1 MPILRTFILV
11 SGVCFCC
18 WIRLPAQD
26 EPPKT
31 STAQVEAL
39 EGPFLVKPY
48 LQLGYTQ
55 APGKLMLL
63 WHSADTDAT
72 WAVTY
77 RPGIGSRWQ
86 TAEGPAFR
94 RILVEPD
101 RPHRVYQLALTGL
114 EAGQIFSYRVS
125 KDGTAL
131 FGSEARA
138 PKAADQPHRFV
149 VFGDCA
155 AGTPEE
161 KAIAYR
167 TFLSKP
173 DFVMIT
179 GDIVY
184 GKGLISEYRTKYWPI
199 YNSDEAA
206 PSVGAPLLRSTLFV
220 AAAGNHDI
228 ASRDLGKTPDGLAY
242 FYYWCQPLNGP
253 NGKVGGPMVAPLLG
267 PEANQ
272 KAFTDAAGSAFPRMA
287 NFSFDYANAHWTVI
301 DANATVDWTD
311 RELRAWVASDLAAAS
326 GATWRFVS
334 FHQPGFHSSKT
345 HFGEQYMRILA
356 PVFEDGKV
364 DIVFNGHVHNYQRSY
379 PLRFVASADNAAAPL
394 RKDGTVAKVRHVDGK
409 FTLDKS
415 FDGRTDTSPDGV
427 IYLVTGAGGQ
437 HLYNPEQQDDPASW
451 QEFTYKHVSKLHSL
465 TVADVDGATLTI
477 RQIAADGEEVDRF
490 VIKK

>member
-1 MPILRTFILV
+1 
-11 SGVCFCC
+11 
-18 WIRLPAQD
+18 
-26 EPPKT
+26 
-31 STAQVEAL
+31 
-39 EGPFLVKPY
+39 
-48 LQLGYTQ
+48 
-55 APGKLMLL
+55 MLL
-63 WHSADTDAT
+63 WHSSDTDAT
-72 WAVTY
+72 WAATY
-77 RPGIGSRWQ
+77 RPGVGSRWQ

-94 RILVEPD
+94 RILVERD

-114 EAGQIFSYRVS
+114 EPGQVFSYRVS
-125 KDGTAL
+125 KDGTGV
-131 FGSEARA
+131 FESEGRA

-149 VFGDCA
+149 VFGDCG

-161 KAIAYR
+161 RAIAYR
-167 TFLSKP
+167 ASLSKP

-199 YNSDEAA
+199 YNSEEAS
-206 PSVGAPLLRSTLFV
+206 PSAGAPLLRSTLFV

-253 NGKVGGPMVAPLLG
+253 DGKLGGPMAAPLLG

-272 KAFTDAAGSAFPRMA
+272 KAFTEAAGSAFPRMA
-287 NFSFDYANAHWTVI
+287 NFSFDYANTHWTVV

-311 RELRAWVASDLAAAS
+311 RELRAWVAADLAAAS

-356 PVFEDGKV
+356 PLLEEGKV
-364 DIVFNGHVHNYQRSY
+364 DLVFNGHVHNYQRSY
-379 PLRFVASADNAAAPL
+379 PLRFVPSADNDAAPV
-394 RKDGTVAKVRHVDGK
+394 RKDGALAKVRHVDGK

-415 FDGRTDTSPDGV
+415 YDGRTDTSPDGV
-427 IYLVTGAGGQ
+427 IYIVTGAGGQ

-451 QEFTYKHVSKLHSL
+451 QDFTYKHVSKVHSL
-465 TVADVDGATLTI
+465 TVADVDGATLTV
-477 RQIAADGEEVDRF
+477 RQIAADGDEVDRF